1 MEEHN
6 AATEAEINEGAAV
19 VNKIDNE
26 HIDDQMMIVKEVMQV
41 ELVESA
47 ERQTLVDMDSG
58 ARFTMGEL
66 LEKINSGSFEL
77 QEF

>member
-1 MEEHN
+1 MEQNN
-6 AATEAEINEGAAV
+6 AVTEAEIDEGAAV

-26 HIDDQMMIVKEVMQV
+26 HIDDQMMVVKEVKQV
-41 ELVESA
+41 ELVKSS

-58 ARFTMGEL
+58 ARFTMGEV

>member
-1 MEEHN
+1 MEQNN
-6 AATEAEINEGAAV
+6 AVTEAEINEGAAV

-26 HIDDQMMIVKEVMQV
+26 HIDDQMMVVKEVKQV
-41 ELVESA
+41 ELVESF